1 MGFLNT
7 VVSWFVW
14 LFVTFVRQLGSG
26 SLKARLL
33 VITFAHAQRFGAW
46 SKFRFIVE
54 RSSKWRWFRFATV
67 L

>member
-26 SLKARLL
+26 SLKARHL
-33 VITFAHAQRFGAW
+33 VITTGTEVWHM
-46 SKFRFIVE
+46 E
-54 RSSKWRWFRFATV
+54 
-67 L
+67 